1 MMPHA
6 HAALTAQTSTL
17 AIFMTLVLT
26 SERCQPFVGQKHDS
40 PVLETVKKKCSCSR
54 KTESGGQGMGKSQRA
69 LKHGF
74 TLKVHRRTF

>member
-26 SERCQPFVGQKHDS
+26 SERCQPFVGQKPDS
-40 PVLETVKKKCSCSR
+40 PVLETVKKKNVYVV
-54 KTESGGQGMGKSQRA
+54 GKLKAGARGWARA
-69 LKHGF
+69 SVPLIAD
-74 TLKVHRRTF
+74 